1 MCSPNAVFG
10 AFFSHDSSEAI
21 SMGGDFGLGGTVSG
35 SVWFPLADDP
45 VVDLDYPP
53 QLATNLEPVA
63 DLR

>member
-1 MCSPNAVFG
+1 
-10 AFFSHDSSEAI
+10 
-21 SMGGDFGLGGTVSG
+21 MGGDFGLGGTVSG